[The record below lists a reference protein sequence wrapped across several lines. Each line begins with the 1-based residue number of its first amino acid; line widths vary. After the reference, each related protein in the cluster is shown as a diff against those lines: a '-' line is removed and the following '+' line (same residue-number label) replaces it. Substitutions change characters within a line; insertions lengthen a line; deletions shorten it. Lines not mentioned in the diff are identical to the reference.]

1 MRVDGDGVM
10 GVEELSSRW
19 VMLVPFG
26 TRLGS
31 GAIFL
36 GDDGFR
42 WGGRGSATSLGR
54 VRRV

>member
-1 MRVDGDGVM
+1 M
-10 GVEELSSRW
+10 GVEEFAMRSRW

-31 GAIFL
+31 GATFL
-36 GDDGFR
+36 GDDGFW
-42 WGGRGSATSLGR
+42 WGGRGSAASLGR